1 MFPLN
6 TNRFLALFPR
16 WSFLHG
22 PKQKGNLLN
31 AERRRDFCYI
41 RAAHRNDRFIEI
53 NVDEEKKCREFNNP
67 FRYLCV
73 ICSEAQGGNREKE
86 NKRSTGRSLYYS
98 HSHTSSPSPPNYH
111 LAVKLYFTRPRE
123 MCFFSLSFLSCVVV
137 IVNNWTLL
145 NQSKL
150 YVGNSPVFIT
160 ANTGMVCRPFWM
172 ISSSWSRAKSTRQLQ
187 SRGTKHK
194 HTHRGKST
202 GKIKI
207 ERLKAFDLGV
217 PILLSLP
224 FFSSSSSQ
232 PEVRGYIYIQ
242 RRRGGGTR
250 KGFFSY

>member
-1 MFPLN
+1 MLSVPKLKGGIGKKKTNAALGGPYIIVTPTPRPPLHQTITLPWN
-6 TNRFLALFPR
+6 
-16 WSFLHG
+16 
-22 PKQKGNLLN
+22 
-31 AERRRDFCYI
+31 YI
-41 RAAHRNDRFIEI
+41 SP
-53 NVDEEKKCREFNNP
+53 VLEK
-67 FRYLCV
+67 CV
-73 ICSEAQGGNREKE
+73 
-86 NKRSTGRSLYYS
+86 
-98 HSHTSSPSPPNYH
+98 
-111 LAVKLYFTRPRE
+111 
-123 MCFFSLSFLSCVVV
+123 FFSLSFLSCVVV

-224 FFSSSSSQ
+224 FFSTSSSQ

-250 KGFFSY
+250 KGFFFLLGKTTKVVAKVYWKKN